1 MEKIHI
7 VTLGCSKNTVDS
19 EYMLGILK
27 SEYALTSDISEA
39 DIVIINTCTFINDA
53 KEESIEA
60 IFDVVQLKNEGI
72 TKKIVLAGCLS
83 QRYAE
88 ELLQEI
94 PEIDLFIGTS
104 NYDEILSMIK
114 TRDKIK
120 VEDPSRELKENLP
133 RVQTE
138 STHFAYVKI
147 SEGCD
152 NFCTYCII
160 PKVRGKYRSRTI
172 ENVLR
177 EVKNLAMYGVRE
189 IILIAQD
196 TSKYGLDLYG
206 EKKLHELIEE
216 IAKIEEVKWIR
227 IHYIYPEDFYDELIK
242 SFEKTDKLVNYFE
255 IPLQHINN
263 QVLKRMNRKT
273 NREDIE
279 ALIATIRQR
288 IPDAAIRT
296 TLIVG
301 FPGETRDQ
309 FLELEEFVKSAEF
322 ERLGVFTY
330 SEEEDTPA
338 YRLPDKIEE
347 DEKKHRRDRLMLIQ
361 QELVLK
367 NNQKRVGQ
375 VLDVVIDEAY
385 DTDTYV
391 GRSYM
396 DSPDIDGVVYV
407 NSDVQLN
414 PGDLIPVKITDYM
427 EYDLIGG
434 YDEPAK

>member
-177 EVKNLAMYGVRE
+177 EVKNLAMNGVRE

>member
-177 EVKNLAMYGVRE
+177 EVKNLAMNGVRE

-255 IPLQHINN
+255 TPLQHINN

-375 VLDVVIDEAY
+375 VLDVIIDEAY

>member
-177 EVKNLAMYGVRE
+177 EVKNLAMNGVRE

-375 VLDVVIDEAY
+375 VLDVIIDEAY

>member
-104 NYDEILSMIK
+104 NYDEILSMVK

-177 EVKNLAMYGVRE
+177 EVKNLAMNGVRE